1 MQVIGILYEVAD
13 MVELQNLTTYLPQN
27 SKSYYLCRADKKI
40 YEKNF
45 SGQYVVS
52 SDLDE
57 YIHNIKNNN
66 ENLPIPNNIETKTTL
81 PNISKQDDDFGE
93 IKKTIDYLSKHIY
106 NINFKVNEVI
116 NILNPNILPSDIH
129 TRYNPDEV
137 MNNNVEQHNEH
148 VPEQL
153 K

>member
-13 MVELQNLTTYLPQN
+13 PVELQNLTSYLPQT
-27 SKSYYLCRADKKI
+27 SKAYYLCRSDKKI
-40 YEKNF
+40 YEKNI

-52 SDLDE
+52 KDLDE
-57 YIHNIKNNN
+57 YLNYYPIKNKRVENKNVIKKNTDIENN
-66 ENLPIPNNIETKTTL
+66 SLE
-81 PNISKQDDDFGE
+81 E

-106 NINFKVNEVI
+106 NVNFKVDEVI
-116 NILNPNILPSDIH
+116 NILNPNILPADIH

-137 MNNNVEQHNEH
+137 VNDVEQHNEY
-148 VPEQL
+148 VSEQ

>member
-13 MVELQNLTTYLPQN
+13 TVELQNLTSYLPQT

-52 SDLDE
+52 KDLDE
-57 YIHNIKNNN
+57 YLSTKQYPVIQEDSKNNGVAQLEHKDIPENELTEIKN
-66 ENLPIPNNIETKTTL
+66 
-81 PNISKQDDDFGE
+81 
-93 IKKTIDYLSKHIY
+93 TIDYLSKHIY
-106 NINFKVNEVI
+106 NVNFKVDEVI
-116 NILNPNILPSDIH
+116 KILNPNILPSDIH

-137 MNNNVEQHNEH
+137 INDNAKQHNEH
-148 VPEQL
+148 VPEQIS

>member
-13 MVELQNLTTYLPQN
+13 PVELQNLTSYLPQT
-27 SKSYYLCRADKKI
+27 SKAYYLCRSDKKI
-40 YEKNF
+40 YEKNI

-52 SDLDE
+52 KDLDE
-57 YIHNIKNNN
+57 YLNHYPIKNKKVENKNVIKENTDIENN
-66 ENLPIPNNIETKTTL
+66 SLE
-81 PNISKQDDDFGE
+81 E

-106 NINFKVNEVI
+106 NVNFKVDEVI
-116 NILNPNILPSDIH
+116 NILNPNILPADIH

-137 MNNNVEQHNEH
+137 VNDVEQHNEY
-148 VPEQL
+148 VSEQ